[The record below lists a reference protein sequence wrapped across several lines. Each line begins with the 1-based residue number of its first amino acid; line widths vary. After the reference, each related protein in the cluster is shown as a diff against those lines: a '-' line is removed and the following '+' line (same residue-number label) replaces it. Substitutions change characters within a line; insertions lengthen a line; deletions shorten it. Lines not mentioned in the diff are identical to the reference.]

1 MKIFGPNSLSHFLF
15 YLSRL
20 CTIGSVS
27 LIAFILISLLLHNY
41 EIVNNQ
47 FKIGLPFFPET
58 FIRANYQSQHIIT
71 ITLSMLFFAV
81 FFYLLSTIFK
91 TFKAPKLFT
100 DRAIKQLNYF
110 ALLNL
115 IAAPLLFL
123 TIDFYIMQK
132 QQIGNI
138 LNYLLTFLLGIFLL
152 FIVAIFK
159 RGYQV
164 QNENDLTI

>member
-1 MKIFGPNSLSHFLF
+1 
-15 YLSRL
+15 
-20 CTIGSVS
+20 
-27 LIAFILISLLLHNY
+27 
-41 EIVNNQ
+41 
-47 FKIGLPFFPET
+47 
-58 FIRANYQSQHIIT
+58 
-71 ITLSMLFFAV
+71 MLFFAV

-123 TIDFYIMQK
+123 TIDFFIMQK

-159 RGYQV
+159 QGYQV